1 MKNHS
6 VRNAAAYLELILVL
20 MIPALISVV
29 TATLIPTEIT

>member
-6 VRNAAAYLELILVL
+6 VRKAAAFSVLISAL